1 MSSPYWRTLLLFAV
15 PAVVAAGL
23 AEWYADGSGPDWLD
37 SVVVAGIILAGAGAL
52 YYEGV
57 KADERRRTGADARPA
72 PAPPKPAAAPA
83 PAPKPSPPPP
93 KRPEGEDALV
103 LLATLQR
110 EARLID
116 FLKEDLSA
124 YEDAQVGA
132 AVRDVHRDA
141 AAVLER
147 LFAPV
152 PAVDAEEGSRVDP
165 SALPAGRVKTTGQV
179 GGGAGTLVH
188 PGWAATKVNLPART
202 GPPDEAAVRV
212 LAPAE
217 VEIG

>member
-1 MSSPYWRTLLLFAV
+1 MK
-15 PAVVAAGL
+15 
-23 AEWYADGSGPDWLD
+23 
-37 SVVVAGIILAGAGAL
+37 IILACGVPALLGLWLAIWTADRDDAMWIAYATAPLAVLPPLVLAVGATRG
-52 YYEGV
+52 
-57 KADERRRTGADARPA
+57 ERVDRTPA
-72 PAPPKPAAAPA
+72 KPQAAAAPA
-83 PAPKPSPPPP
+83 EKPAPPPPPAP

-116 FLKEDLSA
+116 FLKEDLSG

-147 LFAPV
+147 LFAPA
-152 PAVDAEEGSRVDP
+152 PAVEAEEGSRLDP
-165 SALPAGRVKTTGQV
+165 ASLPAGRVKTTGQV
-179 GGGAGTLVH
+179 GGGSGTLVH

-217 VEIG
+217 VEVG

>member
-1 MSSPYWRTLLLFAV
+1 MLKSVALFAL
-15 PAVVAAGL
+15 PAVLVAGVADWYGDDVGPAWLDAVVGTIAIVGAAAG
-23 AEWYADGSGPDWLD
+23 
-37 SVVVAGIILAGAGAL
+37 VASLSMS
-52 YYEGV
+52 
-57 KADERRRTGADARPA
+57 
-72 PAPPKPAAAPA
+72 PPSQPAAAPQPSSQPKQ
-83 PAPKPSPPPP
+83 PAPPPKPPEP

-116 FLKEDLSA
+116 FLKEDLSG

-147 LFAPV
+147 LFAPA
-152 PAVDAEEGSRVDP
+152 PAVSEEEGARIDP
-165 SALPAGRVKTTGQV
+165 ADLPAGRVKTV
-179 GGGAGTLVH
+179 GKVGSGAGMLVH
-188 PGWAATKVNLPART
+188 PGWTATKVNLPART
-202 GPPDEAAVRV
+202 GAPDDETVRV

-217 VEIG
+217 VEVS

>member
-1 MSSPYWRTLLLFAV
+1 MLKPLALFAL
-15 PAVVAAGL
+15 PAILVAGVAD
-23 AEWYADGSGPDWLD
+23 WYADGAGPDWLD
-37 SVVVAGIILAGAGAL
+37 AAIGTLAVLGATAGAALFGSPSPLGGAPP
-52 YYEGV
+52 
-57 KADERRRTGADARPA
+57 ERR
-72 PAPPKPAAAPA
+72 APPSGDGEPAKPVT
-83 PAPKPSPPPP
+83 PPPEPPAP

-116 FLKEDLSA
+116 FLKEDLSG

-141 AAVLER
+141 AAVLDR
-147 LFAPV
+147 LFAPA
-152 PAVDAEEGSRVDP
+152 PAVDAEEGARLDP
-165 SALPAGRVKTTGQV
+165 ASLPAGRVKTTGQV
-179 GGGAGTLVH
+179 GGGSGTLVH

-202 GPPDEAAVRV
+202 GPPDEDAVRV

>member
-1 MSSPYWRTLLLFAV
+1 MLKPLVLFAL
-15 PAVVAAGL
+15 PAVALAGL
-23 AEWYADGSGPDWLD
+23 ADWYADGPGPDWLD
-37 SVVVAGIILAGAGAL
+37 AVVGTLAVVGAAAGVASLKPEPARESPAKPPASVAPV
-52 YYEGV
+52 
-57 KADERRRTGADARPA
+57 T
-72 PAPPKPAAAPA
+72 PAPPPA
-83 PAPKPSPPPP
+83 PP

-124 YEDAQVGA
+124 YDDAQVGA

-141 AAVLER
+141 AAALDR
-147 LFAPV
+147 LFAPG
-152 PAVDAEEGSRVDP
+152 PAVQEEEGARVDP
-165 SALPAGRVKTTGQV
+165 ASLPAGRVKTTGQV

-202 GPPDEAAVRV
+202 GPPDEAAVRL

-217 VEIG
+217 VEVG